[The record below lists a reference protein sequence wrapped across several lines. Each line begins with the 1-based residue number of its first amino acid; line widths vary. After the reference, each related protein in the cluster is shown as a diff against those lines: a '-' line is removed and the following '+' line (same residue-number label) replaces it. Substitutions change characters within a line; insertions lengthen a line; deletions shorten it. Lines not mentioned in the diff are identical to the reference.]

1 MMRPVEIFNVAVY
14 DGMKGWFHGFGSR
27 TLTGKKGNLIE
38 EVVGV
43 IELENGKII
52 QLSTNRFR
60 FLDPAKVEDE
70 YVTEKEVED
79 GGLRTVADADEM
91 GAGRV

>member
-1 MMRPVEIFNVAVY
+1 MRPVVISNVAVY
-14 DGMKGWFHGFGSR
+14 DGKKGWFHGFGSR

-43 IELENGKII
+43 IELEDGKII

-60 FLDPAKVEDE
+60 FLDSKKVEDE
-70 YVTEKEVED
+70 YAVK
-79 GGLRTVADADEM
+79 
-91 GAGRV
+91 